1 MSATREHVGTHHQH
15 SIAGLTR
22 LYSLNVLFSFF
33 FFGSTRGDAEKKFGE
48 TEGSWIY
55 GDPSMSVIVQPNA

>member
-33 FFGSTRGDAEKKFGE
+33 FFGSTRGDAEKKFGGARDRKAVGSTE
-48 TEGSWIY
+48 TL
-55 GDPSMSVIVQPNA
+55 PCQL